1 MLKTKRKNKVVDKYH
16 ELTFENEHV
25 DTFYKGL
32 NDDYKNHA
40 DNPLQAKVI
49 KLKEDEDN
57 SYIKDWVKPDTD
69 LEKKFKSSTLF
80 LSNKKTNK
88 SNFNSI
94 DRSPRKRS
102 SNRYKPLKFV
112 ESTKKQ
118 KSFVIA
124 DDVPLERPLNADKP
138 VKPLPLENEKVN
150 NILTNFFESSD
161 DDEGKRVRDTQFRN
175 TIKIIA
181 PDTPVEHYNTSVI
194 QRRKL
199 GLPF

>member
-1 MLKTKRKNKVVDKYH
+1 MLKIKRKNKVVNKYH
-16 ELTFENEHV
+16 ELTFANEHV

-49 KLKEDEDN
+49 KLNEEDDKSN
-57 SYIKDWVKPDTD
+57 IMDWVKPDTD

-80 LSNKKTNK
+80 LSNKKQNK
-88 SNFNSI
+88 SYFNSTE
-94 DRSPRKRS
+94 RSPRKRN
-102 SNRYKPLKFV
+102 SNRYKPLKFI

-118 KSFVIA
+118 KVVESV
-124 DDVPLERPLNADKP
+124 DDVLLDTDKP
-138 VKPLPLENEKVN
+138 KESLQGDEKENM
-150 NILTNFFESSD
+150 LANFFVTTSD
-161 DDEGKRVRDTQFRN
+161 EDDGRRVLDTQYR
-175 TIKIIA
+175 TTVKIIA

-199 GLPF
+199 GLRF